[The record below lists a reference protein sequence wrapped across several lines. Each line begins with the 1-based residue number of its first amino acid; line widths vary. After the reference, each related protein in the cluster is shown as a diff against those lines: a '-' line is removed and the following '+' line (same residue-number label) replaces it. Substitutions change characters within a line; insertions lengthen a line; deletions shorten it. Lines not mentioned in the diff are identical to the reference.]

1 MIIALIPSRL
11 KSKRLNKKPLL
22 EIDGLPIIIHTL
34 KRVLLAA
41 ERILKPG
48 GRFVV
53 VCFHSIE
60 DKIVKNFLK
69 EKSGALAGTSRHLPQ
84 QLEAPTQSTFDL
96 INKRVIKP
104 TIQEVNNNRRARSA
118 RLRAAVR
125 TSV

>member
-1 MIIALIPSRL
+1 MKFSKVFNPNSVPMQETNSSSNGLGGKI
-11 KSKRLNKKPLL
+11 KS
-22 EIDGLPIIIHTL
+22 
-34 KRVLLAA
+34 
-41 ERILKPG
+41 
-48 GRFVV
+48 
-53 VCFHSIE
+53 E

-84 QLEAPTQSTFDL
+84 QLETPTQSTFHL
-96 INKRVIKP
+96 INKKVIKP